1 MEVSWIEMSFRM
13 LFWVVACYVA
23 AEAMGGSAL
32 TSYQTRD
39 KPEAEQ

>member
-1 MEVSWIEMSFRM
+1 MDMSWIEPSFQV
-13 LFWVVACYVA
+13 LFWVLACYVA

-39 KPEAEQ
+39 KSGS

>member
-1 MEVSWIEMSFRM
+1 MDMNWIEMSFQV
-13 LFWVVACYVA
+13 LFWALACYVA

-39 KPEAEQ
+39 KSES